1 MQNCFAYFISHGL
14 EKSKQITKNPVLL
27 LQINIHQDGD
37 RDSPYSLLSVIYGKA
52 RFQAL

>member
-1 MQNCFAYFISHGL
+1 M
-14 EKSKQITKNPVLL
+14 SKQMTKNPVII
-27 LQINIHQDGD
+27 LQINLHQNED